1 MDEAMAKTSNR
12 TASVACRLKELRIQK
27 KMTQSELAELVGIKR
42 QAVYDIEVGRYL
54 PNTGVALAMAQV
66 LGCRVEDIF
75 YQESGQARDVVLV
88 DKEFA
93 WGQRVNIAKVR
104 EQHFAYPL
112 VGTHARMED
121 MGAADGLLE
130 PCQSRAKILLPE
142 DRVSSTA
149 LLLGCDPA
157 FSVLGHRVRESP
169 GSAGL
174 NVRFASSRTAVTRVA
189 LGQAHI
195 AGTHMHTRGG
205 DDGNKFLVSRKMKD
219 ISGILI
225 AFSSFEEGL
234 LVAPGNP
241 KGINGVAD
249 LARRDVRLA
258 NREEGAALRS
268 LLDDLL
274 KDGKIPASAVQGYDH
289 LVLSHAQG
297 AQAVIHHV
305 SDVALGLRS
314 VAVTYG
320 LDFVP
325 LSYVRCDL
333 VIPSDLLTHPG
344 VAAALDI
351 IQTRAFR
358 EELACLPGYETSG
371 TGSII
376 AEL

>member
-1 MDEAMAKTSNR
+1 MAKTSDSTLNI
-12 TASVACRLKELRIQK
+12 SCRLKELRTQK
-27 KMTQSELAELVGIKR
+27 KMTQSELAGLVGIKR
-42 QAVYDIEVGRYL
+42 QAVYDIETGRYL
-54 PNTGVALAMAQV
+54 PNTGVALAMAQI

-75 YQESGQARDVVLV
+75 YQTPDQARDVVLV

-104 EQHFAYPL
+104 ERHFAYPL

-130 PCQSRAKILLPE
+130 PCQSRAKILMSE
-142 DRVSSTA
+142 ERVASTA

-157 FSVLGHRVRESP
+157 FSILGYRVRETP
-169 GSAGL
+169 GHAGL
-174 NVRFASSRTAVTRVA
+174 NVRFASSQTAVTRVA

-195 AGTHMHTRGG
+195 AGTHMHNRGDG
-205 DDGNKFLVSRKMKD
+205 DGNKFLVTQKMKD
-219 ISGILI
+219 ISGVLI

-241 KGINGVAD
+241 KGIKGVAD

-274 KDGKIPASAVQGYDH
+274 KEGKIPATAILGYEY
-289 LVLSHAQG
+289 LVHSHAQG
-297 AQAVIHHV
+297 AQAVCHHV
-305 SDVALGLRS
+305 CDVALGLRT

-320 LDFVP
+320 LDFLP
-325 LSYVRCDL
+325 LSHVRCDL
-333 VIPSDLLTHPG
+333 VIPSDLMTHPG
-344 VAAALDI
+344 VATALDI

-358 EELACLPGYETSG
+358 EELACLPGYDTSD
-371 TGSII
+371 TGRIV

>member
-1 MDEAMAKTSNR
+1 MAKTSNR
-12 TASVACRLKELRIQK
+12 TVSVSCRLKELRTQK
-27 KMTQSELAELVGIKR
+27 KMTQSELAGLVGIKR
-42 QAVYDIEVGRYL
+42 QAVYDIEAGRYL

-75 YQESGQARDVVLV
+75 YQAAGQARDVVLV
-88 DKEFA
+88 DEEFA
-93 WGQRVNIAKVR
+93 WGPRVNIAKVR
-104 EQHFAYPL
+104 ERHFAYPL

-130 PCQSRAKILLPE
+130 PGQARAKILLPE
-142 DRVSSTA
+142 ERVASTA

-157 FSVLGHRVRESP
+157 FSVLGHRVRETP
-169 GSAGL
+169 GNAGL
-174 NVRFASSRTAVTRVA
+174 NVRFASSQQAVIRVA
-189 LGQAHI
+189 AGQAHI

-205 DDGNKFLVSRKMKD
+205 DDGNKFLVTQTMKD
-219 ISGILI
+219 ISGFLI
-225 AFSSFEEGL
+225 AFSAFEEGL

-241 KGINGVAD
+241 KGIQGVAH
-249 LARRDVRLA
+249 LARKDVRLA

-274 KDGKIPASAVQGYDH
+274 EEGNIPATAILGYEY
-289 LVLSHAQG
+289 LVHSHAQG
-297 AQAVIHHV
+297 AEAVRHHV
-305 SDVALGLRS
+305 CDVALGLRA

-320 LDFVP
+320 LDFIP
-325 LSYVRCDL
+325 LSHVRCDL
-333 VIPSDLLTHPG
+333 VIPSDLMTHPG

-358 EELACLPGYETSG
+358 EELACLPGYETSD
-371 TGSII
+371 TGRII

>member
-1 MDEAMAKTSNR
+1 MAKTSDSTLNV
-12 TASVACRLKELRIQK
+12 SCRLKELRTQK
-27 KMTQSELAELVGIKR
+27 KMTQSELAGLAGIKR
-42 QAVYDIEVGRYL
+42 QAVYDIETGRYL
-54 PNTGVALAMAQV
+54 PNTGVALAMAQI

-75 YQESGQARDVVLV
+75 YQTPDQARDVVLV

-104 EQHFAYPL
+104 ERHFAYPL

-121 MGAADGLLE
+121 MGAADALLE
-130 PCQSRAKILLPE
+130 PCQSRAKVLMSE
-142 DRVSSTA
+142 ERVASTA

-157 FSVLGHRVRESP
+157 FSVLGHRVRETP
-169 GSAGL
+169 GHAGL
-174 NVRFASSRTAVTRVA
+174 NVRFASSQTAVTRVA

-195 AGTHMHTRGG
+195 AGTHMHARGD
-205 DDGNKFLVSRKMKD
+205 DDGNKCLATQKMKN
-219 ISGILI
+219 ISGVLI

-241 KGINGVAD
+241 KGIKGVAD

-274 KDGKIPASAVQGYDH
+274 KEGRIPAAAILGYEY
-289 LVLSHAQG
+289 LVHSHAQG
-297 AQAVIHHV
+297 AQAVCHHV
-305 SDVALGLRS
+305 CDVALGLRA

-320 LDFVP
+320 LDFIP
-325 LSYVRCDL
+325 LSHVRCDL
-333 VIPSDLLTHPG
+333 VIPSDLMTHPG
-344 VAAALDI
+344 VATALDI

-358 EELACLPGYETSG
+358 EELACLPGYETSD
-371 TGSII
+371 TGRIV